1 MEDQQKLEAEE
12 EVEAEEYNAEDDIPD
27 PDAPGQPDDYLPP
40 PAEDLPEDMEGLEDD
55 QVCRT

>member
-27 PDAPGQPDDYLPP
+27 PDAPGQPDDDLPP
-40 PAEDLPEDMEGLEDD
+40 QAEDLPEDMEGLEDG
-55 QVCRT
+55 QVRRT